1 MSRRPRKTN
10 RRPSSPPPSTSS
22 PREFRLPE
30 NTTPALPAVEDF
42 AALDMPSG
50 LLKTLTTQGVTAPF
64 PIQAATLPNS
74 LAGRDLLGRG
84 RTGSGKTLAFGL
96 ALLARTAGLRA
107 EPKAPLA
114 LVLVPT
120 RELALQVTDALTP
133 YATAVN
139 LRLATVVGG
148 LSITKQADALRRGTE
163 VVVASP
169 GRLNDLVERGDC
181 VLDQVRITVLDEA
194 DQMTD
199 MGFLPQ
205 ITKLIRQVRADG
217 QRMLFSATLDANI
230 DRLVQ
235 QFLTDPV
242 VHSVDPS
249 AGAVTTMEHHVLH
262 LQDETDKKAVTTRI
276 AARDGRVILFLDTKR
291 SADRLAKRLLSV
303 GVRAA
308 ALHGG
313 RSQPQRNRTLEQFK
327 NGQVTALVATNV
339 AARGIHIDDLDLVV
353 NVDPPTDHKDYLHR
367 GGRTARAGGSG
378 SVVTLVLPEQ
388 KRDVTRLLSDAGI
401 RPRTARITSGDTE
414 LATLTGAREPSGVAV
429 TIELPQPVAPPVSR
443 RRTGT
448 ATSTTGTR
456 RRRGAS
462 GTATADTAA
471 PDAARG
477 SARRPTRT
485 GQPTA
490 PAETSGR
497 GAGRR
502 ARAEES
508 GRTTARRAAAEASG
522 QGTAPANGKAAR
534 GSGGGSGT
542 TTGTGGRGTT
552 RRTTSGPPGT
562 TPSTKP
568 GRGTGGAT
576 SATAA
581 RGSGGPTTGTAGR
594 GSDRRT
600 ATGTATGG
608 TRGSGRRTGNR
619 GTGAAGGS
627 AGAGG
632 RGTDRRNDRRGA

>member
-1 MSRRPRKTN
+1 MSRRPQKSN
-10 RRPSSPPPSTSS
+10 RRASSPSPSPSA
-22 PREFRLPE
+22 PKEFRLPE
-30 NTTPALPAVEDF
+30 GTTPALPPVEDF
-42 AALDMPSG
+42 AGLDMPAG
-50 LLKTLTTQGVTAPF
+50 LLKTLTAQGVTTPF

-107 EPKAPLA
+107 QPKAPLA

-120 RELALQVTDALTP
+120 RELAQQVTDALTP

-148 LSITKQADALRRGTE
+148 LSITKQAATLRRGAE

-181 VLDQVRITVLDEA
+181 VLDDVRITVLDEA

-205 ITKLIRQVRADG
+205 ITKLIEKVRADG
-217 QRMLFSATLDANI
+217 QRMLFSATLDRNI

-235 QFLTDPV
+235 RFLTDPV

-262 LQDETDKKAVTTRI
+262 VLDETDKKAVTTRI

-291 SADRLAKRLLSV
+291 SADRLAKRLLAV

-339 AARGIHIDDLDLVV
+339 AARGIHVDDLDLVV
-353 NVDPPTDHKDYLHR
+353 NVDPPADHKDYLHR

-388 KRDVTRLLSDAGI
+388 KREVTRLMSDAGI
-401 RPRTARITSGDTE
+401 RPRTARVTSGDAE
-414 LATLTGAREPSGVAV
+414 LATITGAREPSGVAV
-429 TIELPQPVAPPVSR
+429 TIEVPQPTPPAASRPARKTGTAKAGTAKTGGRPSR
-443 RRTGT
+443 RRRNGGGEAQTVSG
-448 ATSTTGTR
+448 
-456 RRRGAS
+456 GAS
-462 GTATADTAA
+462 RAGGE
-471 PDAARG
+471 G
-477 SARRPTRT
+477 SARRSTT
-485 GQPTA
+485 GAKASGGT
-490 PAETSGR
+490 PATGER
-497 GAGRR
+497 GA
-502 ARAEES
+502 
-508 GRTTARRAAAEASG
+508 ARRA
-522 QGTAPANGKAAR
+522 
-534 GSGGGSGT
+534 GSAK
-542 TTGTGGRGTT
+542 TTGGTPAAGARNSS
-552 RRTTSGPPGT
+552 RR
-562 TPSTKP
+562 STA
-568 GRGTGGAT
+568 G
-576 SATAA
+576 TAA
-581 RGSGGPTTGTAGR
+581 RAGSGNTA
-594 GSDRRT
+594 RT
-600 ATGTATGG
+600 
-608 TRGSGRRTGNR
+608 SGRRTTTR
-619 GTGAAGGS
+619 RS
-627 AGAGG
+627 AGDA
-632 RGTDRRNDRRGA
+632 A